1 MLKAQQLLICSH
13 IRWTVQLIQ
22 SVSNNTPWGNFVL
35 WNSCVNTVPALI
47 FHCTRNNRKAD
58 GRLVKFNLEFI
69 QTKLLLWS
77 LLFAA

>member
-1 MLKAQQLLICSH
+1 MDHLV
-13 IRWTVQLIQ
+13 R
-22 SVSNNTPWGNFVL
+22 
-35 WNSCVNTVPALI
+35 
-47 FHCTRNNRKAD
+47 